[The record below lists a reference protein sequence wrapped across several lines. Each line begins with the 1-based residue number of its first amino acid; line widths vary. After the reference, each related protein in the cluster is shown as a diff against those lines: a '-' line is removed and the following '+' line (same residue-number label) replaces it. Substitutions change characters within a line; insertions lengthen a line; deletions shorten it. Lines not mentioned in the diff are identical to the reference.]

1 MSNNVIVS
9 PHYLSSEAGKAVFK
23 LGGNAIDAAIAVNIV
38 QGVVAPE
45 TCGIGGD
52 LFALIWIDGEDKPYC
67 LDSSGYAGSNVE
79 NIEVIIVDNGSTDS
93 SVKMIKNYCSKKL
106 KSRFILCKQK
116 GPAAARN
123 IGLQFADGD
132 FI

>member
-79 NIEVIIVDNGSTDS
+79 NIDFTG
-93 SVKMIKNYCSKKL
+93 L
-106 KSRFILCKQK
+106 KSLPLNHEATVTVPGAVRGWSEMNLYLIH
-116 GPAAARN
+116 
-123 IGLQFADGD
+123 I
-132 FI
+132 